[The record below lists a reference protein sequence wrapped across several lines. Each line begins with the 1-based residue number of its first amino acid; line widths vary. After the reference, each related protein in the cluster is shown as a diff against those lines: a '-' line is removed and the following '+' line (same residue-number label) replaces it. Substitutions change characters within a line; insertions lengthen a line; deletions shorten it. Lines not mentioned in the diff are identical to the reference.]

1 MFLTQMINIATRYF
15 CAIFGDIFS
24 QEQNWQ
30 PGSHWCLQ
38 PRAELTLSASRRKPD
53 EQTSP
58 QGLQTSL
65 PTRGFKVF
73 LFNRLERKYWKNIL
87 QHTNIHIWSC
97 SRWNHLNWYFV
108 VCQAYQSKYTNTK
121 IFCSLA
127 NCRIETVAAECFH
140 GLSSLQRLSL
150 AGNLLTVLAPHLRF
164 VLM

>member
-1 MFLTQMINIATRYF
+1 MAWVTFPGEKRINANNKLN
-15 CAIFGDIFS
+15 IFS

-30 PGSHWCLQ
+30 PGSHGCLQ
-38 PRAELTLSASRRKPD
+38 PRAELTLSSSRRKPD

-58 QGLQTSL
+58 DGLQTSF
-65 PTRGFKVF
+65 PTRGFKVP
-73 LFNRLERKYWKNIL
+73 LFNCLERKYL
-87 QHTNIHIWSC
+87 QIYTWSS
-97 SRWNHLNWYFV
+97 SRWNHLNLYFIV
-108 VCQAYQSKYTNTK
+108 WQAYQSKYIITK

-164 VLM
+164 VLT